1 MYFDRAHT
9 AGLHRLGS
17 SSMSSCKREKA
28 FGLGRDILAL
38 VAIVCQR
45 LVLRIGLKGCGRL
58 H

>member
-9 AGLHRLGS
+9 EGLHQLGGLC
-17 SSMSSCKREKA
+17 MSSCKKEKA

-38 VAIVCQR
+38 VAVVCQR
-45 LVLRIGLKGCGRL
+45 RGLRIRLKGCGRL